1 MHLCVLVVNDI
12 QKMYHNAQVIVIS
25 LHIISLY
32 DIRTWKIFR
41 FPVAESVQLQHSA
54 EFPMKFLYYEGNLK
68 EILPYTIVL
77 PLQEF

>member
-12 QKMYHNAQVIVIS
+12 SQCTS

-68 EILPYTIVL
+68 EILPYMIVL